1 MSDTSPPRTAPLQVV
16 LIDDDDGLRTALAD
30 SFAIAGID
38 VEPFADPRAALARL
52 GSDFPGVV
60 VSDIRMPK
68 MDGHAVA
75 EAVAARDPELP
86 VILMTGHGDIATA
99 VAALKRGA
107 WDFIAKPFAADH
119 MIASVRRALDMR
131 RLVLDNRRL
140 RAAAQEAET
149 HYPLIG
155 DTPAMVRLRDTI
167 RQLADVDVDV
177 LVEGE
182 TGTGK
187 ELVALLLHRWS
198 QRRARQ
204 FVAVDCAALPDAVAD
219 EALFGSRA
227 QPGRIADADRGTLF
241 LDEIDSMSPAL
252 QGKLLRVVEER
263 ELPQPGGAP
272 RVVNLRIVAAA
283 KTDLAVAV
291 GEGRFRAD
299 LLYRLET
306 VRLRIPPLRERRADV
321 PLLFAWFLGEAAERF
336 GRARPLI
343 DPAMEARL
351 VTDEWVG
358 NVRELRNFATRVVLG
373 LDDGAPTPADRP
385 PLAERVDRFEAAT
398 IRATL
403 ERVHGDVGAA
413 AAELQLPRR
422 SLYDRLQRHGI
433 EPAAF
438 RPRAPSSPRE

>member
-1 MSDTSPPRTAPLQVV
+1 MSDSSSTGAMRVV

-38 VEPFADPRAALARL
+38 VEPFADARAALTQL
-52 GSDFPGVV
+52 GADFPGVV
-60 VSDIRMPK
+60 VSDIRMSR
-68 MDGHAVA
+68 MDGHALA

-99 VAALKRGA
+99 VAALKKGA

-119 MIASVRRALDMR
+119 LIASVRRALDVR
-131 RLVLDNRRL
+131 RLVLENRRL
-140 RAAAQEAET
+140 RVAAAEAET

-155 DTPAMVRLRDTI
+155 ETPVMVRLRETI

-177 LVEGE
+177 LIEGE

-198 QRRARQ
+198 HRRTRQ
-204 FVAVDCAALPDAVAD
+204 FVAVDCAALPDAIAD
-219 EALFGSRA
+219 EALFGNRTQA
-227 QPGRIADADRGTLF
+227 GRIADADRGTLF

-263 ELPQPGGAP
+263 ELPQPGAAP
-272 RVVNLRIVAAA
+272 RVVNLRVVAAA
-283 KTDLAVAV
+283 KTDLSTAAA
-291 GEGRFRAD
+291 EGRFRAD

-321 PLLFAWFLGEAAERF
+321 PLLFAYFLGEAAERF
-336 GRARPLI
+336 GRERPMI
-343 DPAMEARL
+343 DAAVEARL
-351 VTDEWVG
+351 VSDDWAG
-358 NVRELRNFATRVVLG
+358 NVRELRNFAARVVLG
-373 LDDGAPTPADRP
+373 VDGGATQPAEQL
-385 PLAERVDRFEAAT
+385 PLSERVDRFEAAA

-403 ERVHGDVGAA
+403 ERVRGDVGAA

-422 SLYDRLQRHGI
+422 SLYDRMQRHGI

-438 RPRAPSSPRE
+438 RPTARQPE

>member
-1 MSDTSPPRTAPLQVV
+1 MSEAAPPLRVM
-16 LIDDDDGLRTALAD
+16 LIDDDDGLRIALAD

-38 VEPFADPRAALARL
+38 VEPFADPALALARL
-52 GSDFPGVV
+52 DADFPGVI
-60 VSDIRMPK
+60 VSDIRMPR
-68 MDGHAVA
+68 MDGHALA
-75 EAVAARDPELP
+75 EAVAALDPELP

-99 VAALKRGA
+99 VAALRRGA

-119 MIASVRRALDMR
+119 LIASVRRAIDMR

-140 RAAAQEAET
+140 RRAAEDAGT

-155 DTPAMVRLRDTI
+155 ETPAMVRLRDTI
-167 RQLADVDVDV
+167 RQLAAVDVDV

-198 QRRARQ
+198 ARRQRQ
-204 FVAVDCAALPDAVAD
+204 FVAVDCAALPDAIAD

-241 LDEIDSMSPAL
+241 LDEIDSMSPAV

-283 KTDLAVAV
+283 KTDLSGAVA
-291 GEGRFRAD
+291 EGRFRAD

-321 PLLFAWFLGEAAERF
+321 PLLFAYFLGEAAERF
-336 GRARPLI
+336 GRPRPMI
-343 DPAMEARL
+343 DPAVEARL
-351 VTDEWVG
+351 ADDDWTG

-373 LDDGAPTPADRP
+373 LDGGSPAPAVAL
-385 PLAERVDRFEAAT
+385 PLSERVDRFEAAT

-403 ERVHGDVGAA
+403 DRLNGDVGAA
-413 AAELQLPRR
+413 ATELQLPRR

-433 EPAAF
+433 EPATF
-438 RPRAPSSPRE
+438 RHRE

>member
-204 FVAVDCAALPDAVAD
+204 FGAVDCAALPDAVAD

>member
-1 MSDTSPPRTAPLQVV
+1 MSDTPDPTPSGTLRVL

-38 VEPFADPRAALARL
+38 VEPFADARAAVAQI
-52 GSDFPGVV
+52 GADFPGIV

-75 EAVAARDPELP
+75 EAVAARDPDLP

-99 VAALKRGA
+99 VGALKRGA

-119 MIASVRRALDMR
+119 LIASVRRALEMR
-131 RLVLDNRRL
+131 RMVLENRRL
-140 RAAAQEAET
+140 RIAAAEAET

-155 DTPAMVRLRDTI
+155 DTPVMVRLRETI

-198 QRRARQ
+198 HRRARQ
-204 FVAVDCAALPDAVAD
+204 LVAVDCAALPDAVAD

-263 ELPQPGGAP
+263 ELPQPGGPP
-272 RVVNLRIVAAA
+272 RIVNLRIVAAA
-283 KTDLAVAV
+283 KTELTTAVA
-291 GEGRFRAD
+291 EGRFRAD

-321 PLLFAWFLGEAAERF
+321 PLLFACFLGEAAERF
-336 GRARPLI
+336 GRPRPMI
-343 DPAMEARL
+343 DAAVEARL
-351 VTDEWVG
+351 VSDDWTG
-358 NVRELRNFATRVVLG
+358 NVRELRNFAARVVLG
-373 LDDGAPTPADRP
+373 VDGGVVDVADQL
-385 PLAERVDRFEAAT
+385 PLSERVDRFEAAT

-403 ERVHGDVGAA
+403 ERVRGDVGAA

-433 EPAAF
+433 EPASF
-438 RPRAPSSPRE
+438 RQRES

>member
-1 MSDTSPPRTAPLQVV
+1 MSESPLRVV
-16 LIDDDDGLRTALAD
+16 LIDDDEGLRTALAD
-30 SFAIAGID
+30 SFTIAGIE
-38 VEPFADPRAALARL
+38 VEPHGDARAALAQL
-52 GSDFPGVV
+52 DADFRGIV
-60 VSDIRMPK
+60 VSDIRMPR
-68 MDGHAVA
+68 MDGHALF
-75 EAVAARDPELP
+75 EAVGARDPELP
-86 VILMTGHGDIATA
+86 VILMTGHGDIAMA
-99 VAALKRGA
+99 VAALKQGA
-107 WDFIAKPFAADH
+107 FDFIAKPFAADH
-119 MIASVRRALDMR
+119 LIASARRALEMR
-131 RLVLDNRRL
+131 RLVLENRRL
-140 RAAAQEAET
+140 RVAAAEAET

-155 DTPAMVRLRDTI
+155 DTPAMVRLRETI

-198 QRRARQ
+198 HRRARQ

-227 QPGRIADADRGTLF
+227 QPGRVADADRGTLF

-272 RVVNLRIVAAA
+272 RVVNLRVVAAA
-283 KTDLAVAV
+283 KTDLGAAVA
-291 GEGRFRAD
+291 EGRFRAD

-321 PLLFAWFLGEAAERF
+321 PLLFAYFLGEAAERF
-336 GRARPLI
+336 GRERPNI
-343 DPAMEARL
+343 DPAVEARL
-351 VTDEWVG
+351 VADDWTG
-358 NVRELRNFATRVVLG
+358 NVRELRNYATRVVLG
-373 LDDGAPTPADRP
+373 VAEGTPSAADQL

-398 IRATL
+398 IRAAL
-403 ERVHGDVGAA
+403 DRVRGDVAAA

-438 RPRAPSSPRE
+438 RHRE

>member
-1 MSDTSPPRTAPLQVV
+1 MSGGDTLRVV

-38 VEPFADPRAALARL
+38 VEPHGDPRAALAAL
-52 GSDFPGVV
+52 DPAFPGIVV
-60 VSDIRMPK
+60 TDIRMPK
-68 MDGHAVA
+68 MDGHAVF

-86 VILMTGHGDIATA
+86 VILMTGHGDIAMA
-99 VAALKRGA
+99 VAALRKGA
-107 WDFIAKPFAADH
+107 FDFIAKPFAADH
-119 MIASVRRALDMR
+119 LIASARRALEMR
-131 RLVLDNRRL
+131 RLVLENRRL
-140 RAAAQEAET
+140 RAAAEQAET
-149 HYPLIG
+149 NYPLIG
-155 DTPAMVRLRDTI
+155 ETAAMVRLRDTI

-198 QRRARQ
+198 RRRSRQ

-263 ELPQPGGAP
+263 ELPQPTGAP

-283 KTDLAVAV
+283 KTDLAAATAD
-291 GEGRFRAD
+291 GRFRAD

-321 PLLFAWFLGEAAERF
+321 PLLFACFVGEAAERF
-336 GRARPLI
+336 GRERPLI
-343 DPAMEARL
+343 DPAVEARL
-351 VTDEWVG
+351 IADDWAG

-373 LDDGAPTPADRP
+373 LNDGTPGEADR
-385 PLAERVDRFEAAT
+385 LALSARMDRFEAAT
-398 IRATL
+398 IRAAL
-403 ERVHGDVGAA
+403 DRVHGDVGAA
-413 AAELQLPRR
+413 AGELQLPRR

-433 EPAAF
+433 EPATF
-438 RPRAPSSPRE
+438 RHRE

>member
-1 MSDTSPPRTAPLQVV
+1 MSESPLRVV
-16 LIDDDDGLRTALAD
+16 LIDDDEGLRTALAD

-38 VEPFADPRAALARL
+38 VEPYGDARAALAQL
-52 GSDFPGVV
+52 DADFRGIV
-60 VSDIRMPK
+60 VSDIRMPR
-68 MDGHAVA
+68 MDGHALF

-86 VILMTGHGDIATA
+86 VILMTGHGDIAMA
-99 VAALKRGA
+99 VAALKQGA
-107 WDFIAKPFAADH
+107 FDFIAKPFAADH
-119 MIASVRRALDMR
+119 LIASARRALEMR
-131 RLVLDNRRL
+131 RLVLENRRL
-140 RAAAQEAET
+140 RVAAAEAET

-155 DTPAMVRLRDTI
+155 ETPAMVRLRDTI

-198 QRRARQ
+198 HRRARQ

-227 QPGRIADADRGTLF
+227 QPGRVADADRGTLF

-272 RVVNLRIVAAA
+272 RVVNLRVVAAA
-283 KTDLAVAV
+283 KTDLAAAVA
-291 GEGRFRAD
+291 EGRFRAD

-321 PLLFAWFLGEAAERF
+321 PLLFAYFLGEAAERF
-336 GRARPLI
+336 GRERPNI
-343 DPAMEARL
+343 DPAVEARL
-351 VTDEWVG
+351 VADDWTG
-358 NVRELRNFATRVVLG
+358 NVRELRNYATRVVLG
-373 LDDGAPTPADRP
+373 VAEGTPSAADQL

-398 IRATL
+398 IRAAL
-403 ERVHGDVGAA
+403 DRVRGDVGAA

-438 RPRAPSSPRE
+438 RQRE

>member
-1 MSDTSPPRTAPLQVV
+1 MSESPLRVV
-16 LIDDDDGLRTALAD
+16 LIDDDEGLRTALAD

-38 VEPFADPRAALARL
+38 VEPYGDARAALAQL
-52 GSDFPGVV
+52 DADFRGIV
-60 VSDIRMPK
+60 VSDIRMPR
-68 MDGHAVA
+68 MDGHALF

-86 VILMTGHGDIATA
+86 VILMTGHGDIAMA
-99 VAALKRGA
+99 VAALKQGA
-107 WDFIAKPFAADH
+107 FDFIAKPFAADH
-119 MIASVRRALDMR
+119 LIASARRALEMR
-131 RLVLDNRRL
+131 RLVLENRRL
-140 RAAAQEAET
+140 RVAAAEAET

-155 DTPAMVRLRDTI
+155 ETPAMVRLRDTI

-198 QRRARQ
+198 HRRARQ

-227 QPGRIADADRGTLF
+227 QPGRVADADRGTLF

-272 RVVNLRIVAAA
+272 RVVNLRVVAAA
-283 KTDLAVAV
+283 KTDLAAAVA
-291 GEGRFRAD
+291 EGRFRAD

-321 PLLFAWFLGEAAERF
+321 PLLFAYFLGEAAERF
-336 GRARPLI
+336 GRERPNI
-343 DPAMEARL
+343 DPAVEARL
-351 VTDEWVG
+351 VADDWPG
-358 NVRELRNFATRVVLG
+358 NVRELRNYATRVVLG
-373 LDDGAPTPADRP
+373 VAEGTPSAADQL

-403 ERVHGDVGAA
+403 DRVRGDVGAA

-438 RPRAPSSPRE
+438 RQRE

>member
-1 MSDTSPPRTAPLQVV
+1 MSESPLRVV

-38 VEPFADPRAALARL
+38 VEPYGDARAALAQL
-52 GSDFPGVV
+52 DADFRGIV
-60 VSDIRMPK
+60 VSDIRMPR
-68 MDGHAVA
+68 MDGHALF

-86 VILMTGHGDIATA
+86 VILMTGHGDIAMA
-99 VAALKRGA
+99 VAALKQGA
-107 WDFIAKPFAADH
+107 FDFIAKPFAADH
-119 MIASVRRALDMR
+119 LIASARRALEMR
-131 RLVLDNRRL
+131 RLVLENRRL
-140 RAAAQEAET
+140 RVAAAEAET

-155 DTPAMVRLRDTI
+155 ETPAMVRLRDTI

-198 QRRARQ
+198 HRRARQ

-227 QPGRIADADRGTLF
+227 QPGRVADADRGTLF

-272 RVVNLRIVAAA
+272 RVVNLRVVAAA
-283 KTDLAVAV
+283 KTDLAAAVA
-291 GEGRFRAD
+291 EGRFRAD
-299 LLYRLET
+299 LLYRLEM

-321 PLLFAWFLGEAAERF
+321 PLLFAYFLGEAAERF
-336 GRARPLI
+336 GRERPNI
-343 DPAMEARL
+343 DPAVEARL
-351 VTDEWVG
+351 VADDWTG
-358 NVRELRNFATRVVLG
+358 NVRELRNYATRVVLG
-373 LDDGAPTPADRP
+373 VAEGTPSAADQL
-385 PLAERVDRFEAAT
+385 PLAERVDRFEAAM
-398 IRATL
+398 IRAAL
-403 ERVHGDVGAA
+403 DRVRGDVGAA

-438 RPRAPSSPRE
+438 RQRE